1 MQIAG
6 HGTQALLAEIG
17 TRPTNLQAVETVGD
31 VVVAVRV
38 KQTVDLLAEIRIPVF
53 DALVPALLRR
63 APFHVCKH
71 FACIQRQVP
80 AGSAKHHA
88 VLDDRVRALE
98 VVHDTAGVRD
108 ARVSGHWQQPRERWE
123 RLPHDCAREPAHAQA
138 RAVSRARR
146 IVSPGRALRPVAAKV
161 NLGGGRCRCARALQ
175 RLHLLGVHM
184 TLSAPRS
191 HHRAPMQV
199 RPHCPLACAELLS

>member
-71 FACIQRQVP
+71 FVCIQREVS
-80 AGSAKHHA
+80 AGSAKHHT

-98 VVHDTAGVRD
+98 VVHDTAGVRN
-108 ARVSGHWQQPRERWE
+108 ARVSGHRQQPRERRE
-123 RLPHDCAREPAHAQA
+123 RLPHDCAREPAQA
-138 RAVSRARR
+138 RAVRRARR
-146 IVSPGRALRPVAAKV
+146 MCPRGGPCDLLRRKSTPAAGAAVAPVP
-161 NLGGGRCRCARALQ
+161 C
-175 RLHLLGVHM
+175 
-184 TLSAPRS
+184 SACICS
-191 HHRAPMQV
+191 A
-199 RPHCPLACAELLS
+199 SI